1 MEVTTM
7 MQGDSYGLSIEILNS
22 GGEAVTSADVSDVE
36 ISIGSLK
43 KTYTSGDVFFVDGMW
58 VFPLTQEETFQMLP
72 AKVKVQLRVKWLSG
86 DVEGCD
92 LGYQNIRESISKEV
106 L

>member
-1 MEVTTM
+1 M

-22 GGEAVTSADVSDVE
+22 VGEAVTSSDVSDVE
-36 ISIGSLK
+36 VSIGSHR
-43 KTYTSGDVFFVDGMW
+43 KTYKDGEVYFLDGMW
-58 VFPLTQEETFQMLP
+58 VFPLTQEETFEMLP